1 MTVTVRV
8 AVRAT
13 PEHRER
19 FLAQLAR
26 EEQDVPARFDG
37 CERFRVYAHA
47 SDENELLLYE
57 EWATRAAFDAY
68 RTSEYFARAGAV
80 LKPLLKGP
88 PDSAYYDA
96 VRIGP

>member
-8 AVRAT
+8 AVRTT

-37 CERFRVYAHA
+37 CERFKVYAHA
-47 SDENELLLYE
+47 TDENELLLYE
-57 EWATRAAFDAY
+57 EWATGEAFDAY
-68 RTSEYFARAGAV
+68 RSSEYFASAAEV
-80 LKPLLKGP
+80 LKPLLQVP
-88 PDSAYYDA
+88 PDSAYYDS